1 MSSDR
6 VFLITGASTGIGAA
20 TARQAAAAGFRL
32 VLAARSTDRLQALS
46 DELGGPERALAVACD
61 VTEWEQ
67 VESLAQETLDTFGQ
81 IDVVFANA
89 GFGAT
94 RGFQNETPEHW
105 KSMVLTNVLGP
116 AYTIRATMDA
126 VKATKGHYLLTSSV
140 AGRRALPGSLYSST
154 KHAVTAM
161 AESLRQELND
171 TGVRVTSIEPGMVDT
186 PFFDNRPTNAL
197 EADDIA
203 RAVMYAVAQP
213 GHVDINEILIRP
225 TAQPT

>member
-20 TARQAAAAGFRL
+20 TARLAAGAGYKL
-32 VLAARSTDRLQALS
+32 VLAARSTDRLQALA
-46 DELGGPERALAVACD
+46 DELGGSDTALPVACD

-67 VESLAQETLDTFGQ
+67 VEALAQETLDTFGR

-126 VKATKGHYLLTSSV
+126 VKASTGHYLLTSSV

-171 TGVRVTSIEPGMVDT
+171 SGVRVTSIEPGMVDT
-186 PFFDNRPTNAL
+186 PFFDDRPSNAL

-213 GHVDINEILIRP
+213 AHVDVNEILIRP